1 MAVGWK
7 RLARN
12 GLDVVELTTPASI
25 CSVALHGAQVL
36 SFRPR
41 GGRDWLWLS
50 GKARWNVGSALRGGI
65 PLCFPWFGPHATE
78 RSFPAHGFARTR
90 LWQLVGVEEIPE
102 AKLQAVFE
110 LRADGQTLPLFPY
123 DFAARTTVVVGDD
136 LELSFEVVNNG
147 GAEAFDFELA
157 MHSYFSVSDIGA
169 VAVEGLDGVS
179 FIDKVAAGARHR
191 QAAGVL
197 AISGEV
203 DRVYDSGGPLALIDS
218 GHPTLRL
225 QGQELASAVVWNP
238 GPARARALG
247 DLEPED
253 YRRFVCLEL
262 GNLGA
267 QRITLAP
274 GAHHRSSL
282 QIRNEELG
290 SRSDGEARS
299 RAESSS

>member
-1 MAVGWK
+1 VAVGWK
-7 RLARN
+7 RLVRN

-36 SFRPR
+36 SFQPR

-50 GKARWNVGSALRGGI
+50 GKARWDVGSALRGGI
-65 PLCFPWFGPHATE
+65 PLCFPWFGPHASE
-78 RSFPAHGFARTR
+78 PSFPAHGFARTR
-90 LWQLVGVEEIPE
+90 LWRLVGVEEIPE
-102 AKLQAVFE
+102 AKLRAVFE
-110 LRADGQTLPLFPY
+110 LRADGQTRALFPY
-123 DFAARTTVVVGDD
+123 DFTARTTVVVGNE
-136 LELSFEVVNNG
+136 LESSFEVVNE

-169 VAVEGLDGVS
+169 VVVEGLGGVS
-179 FIDKVAAGARHR
+179 FIDKVAAGTRR
-191 QAAGVL
+191 QQPAGAL

-203 DRVYDSGGPLALIDS
+203 DRVYASGGPLALIDP
-218 GHPTLRL
+218 GHPTLHLEGR
-225 QGQELASAVVWNP
+225 EMASAVVWNP
-238 GPARARALG
+238 GPAKARALG

-262 GNLGA
+262 GNLGV

-274 GAHHRSSL
+274 GARHRSSL
-282 QIRNEELG
+282 RIRNEDLD
-290 SRSDGEARS
+290 SRTGGEARS